1 MDYVQLLEQFSSI
14 GRHCVF
20 WRVANALDNQQRQQA
35 ENELMNRMNQN
46 FPEYVT
52 RMMEILVNQSYSEAC
67 RQMAGTL
74 FKRSIS
80 SLVGVVSEPPN
91 VFRMVKFWNKSK

>member
-14 GRHCVF
+14 GRQFFF
-20 WRVANALDNQQRQQA
+20 WRVSNLLDNQQRQQA
-35 ENELMNRMNQN
+35 ENELMNRLNEN

-52 RMMEILVNQSYSEAC
+52 RMMEILVNQSYSDAC

-80 SLVGVVSEPPN
+80 SLVRILLYRAN
-91 VFRMVKFWNKSK
+91 NLRMVKF

>member
-14 GRHCVF
+14 GRQFFF
-20 WRVANALDNQQRQQA
+20 WRVSNLLDNQQRQQA
-35 ENELMNRMNQN
+35 ENELMNRLNEN

-52 RMMEILVNQSYSEAC
+52 RMMEILVNQSYSDAC

-80 SLVGVVSEPPN
+80 SLVRILLYRAN
-91 VFRMVKFWNKSK
+91 NLRMVKFWSKSR

>member
-14 GRHCVF
+14 GRQFFF
-20 WRVANALDNQQRQQA
+20 WRVSNLLDNQQRQQA
-35 ENELMNRMNQN
+35 ENELMSRLNEN
-46 FPEYVT
+46 FPEYVS
-52 RMMEILVNQSYSEAC
+52 RMMEILVNQSYSDAC

-80 SLVGVVSEPPN
+80 SLVRILLYRAN
-91 VFRMVKFWNKSK
+91 NLRMVKFWSKSR

>member
-14 GRHCVF
+14 GRHRVF
-20 WRVANALDNQQRQQA
+20 WRVSNVLDNQQRQQA
-35 ENELMNRMNQN
+35 ENELMNRLNEN

-52 RMMEILVNQSYSEAC
+52 RMMEILVNQSYSDVC

-80 SLVGVVSEPPN
+80 SLVGDVSLLVN
-91 VFRMVKFWNKSK
+91 VSRTGKFWNKSK